1 MKNTEDATEHTE
13 VVEID
18 EEQEISAEVRHA
30 ILVGRLPLMSS
41 DLAGEAE
48 CRSCCPHQTREA

>member
-1 MKNTEDATEHTE
+1 MKDTEDATEHTN

-30 ILVGRLPLMSS
+30 NIVSS
-41 DLAGEAE
+41 SLL
-48 CRSCCPHQTREA
+48 CHLI